1 MKTKAFKSLISD
13 ISLRDRLKELFVFA
27 ATQHLAEKLHGE
39 KYRSALDRIE
49 AAPPDFVERAE
60 LEIEMRELA
69 RAAALAE
76 RAAPADTTEAE
87 ARAAHW
93 HGLATAARARAGRIP
108 SRPRHEAALRQAARY
123 QSRADSADRTL
134 ARLRR
139 HNADINGDRQL
150 AELQRARI
158 AAITARLA
166 ELPAPIDPPKRTRAR
181 RTPDDLRELC
191 KRHVAH
197 IEAAYSYEPDGTVRN
212 NATDLY
218 IVPAYIQTATI
229 PTPTGPVSLPWRWI
243 IGTLLRPDAPTPVIS
258 RAPNAPDRW
267 AAHNLHFTARAPSRF
282 ITPKPL
288 PGTPAALRAAD
299 PADFV

>member
-1 MKTKAFKSLISD
+1 MNTKAFNSLISD
-13 ISLRDRLKELFVFA
+13 ISLRDRLKKLFVFA
-27 ATQHLAEKLHGE
+27 ATQHLAEKLYGE
-39 KYRSALDRIE
+39 KYRSALARIE
-49 AAPPDFVERAE
+49 AAPPEYVERAE
-60 LEIEMRELA
+60 LEIEMRELT
-69 RAAALAE
+69 RAVALAD

-93 HGLATAARARAGRIP
+93 HGLAAAARARAGRIP

-123 QSRADSADRTL
+123 QARADSADRTL

-166 ELPAPIDPPKRTRAR
+166 ELPAPIDPPKKARAR
-181 RTPDDLRELC
+181 RTPAALRELC
-191 KRHVAH
+191 LRHVAH
-197 IEAAYSYEPDGTVRN
+197 IEAAYTYDPDGSIRN
-212 NATDLY
+212 NTTDLY

-243 IGTLLRPDAPTPVIS
+243 VGTLLRPDAPAPVIS
-258 RAPNAPDRW
+258 RAPDAPDRW
-267 AAHNLHFTARAPSRF
+267 AAHNLHFTVRAPSRF
-282 ITPKPL
+282 ITPKP
-288 PGTPAALRAAD
+288 RAAD
-299 PADFV
+299 FV